1 MKKMPRPGQLP
12 PTLTISA
19 SHNPTHSR
27 IPVFSYITISWIKV
41 LWDQKFLE
49 WDSEQVLS
57 LCSHL
62 LLGLPGLGGDSH
74 GEKSEKAEM
83 VG

>member
-1 MKKMPRPGQLP
+1 MKKMPLPRQLP
-12 PTLTISA
+12 ATPTIST
-19 SHNPTHSR
+19 SHNPTHNR
-27 IPVFSYITISWIKV
+27 IAVFSYITISWIKV
-41 LWDQKFLE
+41 FWDQKFLE
-49 WDSEQVLS
+49 WDSEHVLS

-74 GEKSEKAEM
+74 GENSEKVEM